1 MSQKL
6 VCNAFE
12 KPFPHLIVD
21 NFYDDKELELIWEE
35 LKFYTKPGKLLE
47 AKDFGGVVDK
57 TNSHA
62 IALDSVYMNDE
73 NRGVNYRNLS
83 NILTVNRKLFTSGV
97 LDVFAKIHECCWI
110 APMSDFDITKVRYY
124 HDKEY
129 YEAHADISFQF
140 LAFSYFYKEP
150 KKFTGGE
157 LFFPRHNYELTCE
170 NNSIIILPGW
180 VTHGVKEVKIEDSAY
195 YDGWG
200 RYAITNFFSNE
211 NLKTINESDTI

>member
-1 MSQKL
+1 MPQEL

-21 NFYDDKELELIWEE
+21 NFYDDEELELIWEE

-47 AKDFGGVVDK
+47 AKDFGGVVEK
-57 TNSHA
+57 TNHR
-62 IALDSVYMNDE
+62 ALQLDVIYD
-73 NRGVNYRNLS
+73 GYRDLS
-83 NILTVNRKLFTSGV
+83 NILTVNRKLFTSKI
-97 LDVFAKIHECCWI
+97 LDVFAEIHESCWI
-110 APMSDFDITKVRYY
+110 APMCDYDITKVRYY

-129 YEAHADISFQF
+129 YEAHTDKSFQF

-157 LFFPRHNYELTCE
+157 LFFPKHNYELTCE

-180 VTHGVKEVKIEDSAY
+180 VKHGVKEIKIEDSNY

-200 RYAITNFFSNE
+200 RYAITSFFTNA
-211 NLKTINESDTI
+211 NQKMINESDTI

>member
-1 MSQKL
+1 MPQKL

-97 LDVFAKIHECCWI
+97 LDAFAKIHECCWI
-110 APMSDFDITKVRYY
+110 APMSNFDITKVRYY
-124 HDKEY
+124 HNKEY
-129 YEAHADISFQF
+129 YGAHADISFQF

-170 NNSIIILPGW
+170 NNSLIILPGW
-180 VTHGVKEVKIEDSAY
+180 VKHGVKEVKIEDSNY

-200 RYAITNFFSNE
+200 RYSITSFFTNA
-211 NLKTINESDTI
+211 NQKTINESDTI

>member
-6 VCNAFE
+6 ICNAFE
-12 KPFPHLIVD
+12 KPFPHLIVN
-21 NFYDDKELELIWEE
+21 NFYNDEELELIWEE

-47 AKDFGGVVDK
+47 AKDFGGVVEK
-57 TNSHA
+57 TNHR
-62 IALDSVYMNDE
+62 ALQLDVIYD
-73 NRGVNYRNLS
+73 GYRDLS
-83 NILTVNRKLFTSGV
+83 NILTVNRKLFTSKI
-97 LDVFAKIHECCWI
+97 LDVFAEIHESCWI
-110 APMSDFDITKVRYY
+110 APMSDYDITKVRYY

-129 YEAHADISFQF
+129 YGAHADISFQF
-140 LAFSYFYKEP
+140 LGFSYFYKEP

-180 VTHGVKEVKIEDSAY
+180 VKHGVKEVKIEDSNY

-200 RYAITNFFSNE
+200 RYSITSFFTNA
-211 NLKTINESDTI
+211 NQKMINESDTI

>member
-1 MSQKL
+1 MPQKL

-47 AKDFGGVVDK
+47 AKDFGGIVNK

-62 IALDSVYMNDE
+62 IALDSVYMDDKVS
-73 NRGVNYRNLS
+73 GVNYRNLS

-97 LDVFAKIHECCWI
+97 LDAFAKIHECCWI
-110 APMSDFDITKVRYY
+110 APMSNFDITKVRYY
-124 HDKEY
+124 HNKEY

-200 RYAITNFFSNE
+200 RYAITSFFTNMDQRI
-211 NLKTINESDTI
+211 LNESDTI